1 MSRGN
6 VQRSAIQAASPAASS
21 LRGRGGSGCRVKEA
35 RGTAVRCIG
44 LTDLLST
51 LTKATFSIF
60 PVLIRSD
67 EPTNSD
73 DVTCR
78 NMSILISLNIFRQ
91 PCYLLS
97 KFD

>member
-44 LTDLLST
+44 FTDLLST

-60 PVLIRSD
+60 PVLLRSD
-67 EPTNSD
+67 GTTNSD
-73 DVTCR
+73 
-78 NMSILISLNIFRQ
+78 MSPVEI
-91 PCYLLS
+91 
-97 KFD
+97 